1 VSRPERKKI
10 ILVIDDSQTINL
22 LLGKAAFERGHNCLS
37 ASSIEEG
44 MKAMQGSK
52 VDLVITDLIMPG
64 VGGIAGIP
72 MIRKANPDM
81 PIIAMSA
88 GSGDEAAQTMLKTAR
103 QAGADAV
110 FKKPFKTDVMMDKV
124 NLLLGGGAV
133 DVETVKK
140 KSRVLVIDDSSTI
153 RQIISSFLPDETYT
167 VTTAESMEEA
177 LDTWDIVGLDVV
189 ITDIFMS
196 GMGGTAGIA
205 RIKANWPDV
214 KIVAISGGFDAM
226 GKDKA
231 LISAEKVGANA
242 TLQKPFEREQ
252 LLATIAS
259 IQ

>member
-1 VSRPERKKI
+1 MSRPERKKI

-22 LLGKAAFERGHNCLS
+22 LLGKAVFKRGHNCLS

-189 ITDIFMS
+189 ITYIFMP
-196 GMGGTAGIA
+196 GIGGIA

-231 LISAEKVGANA
+231 LIAVEKVGANA
-242 TLQKPFEREQ
+242 TMQKPFEREQ